1 MRSLIVIALLSAVV
15 LAAKGPSLTLTST
28 AFASGQRI
36 PDAFT
41 CKGENRSPALA
52 WSGAP
57 AATKSFVLLCEDP
70 DAPMG
75 NWVHWVLYDIAPGVQ
90 GIAENGAIPGAVP
103 GRNSWGKSA
112 YGGPCPP
119 PGKPHRYFF
128 RLYALKSAL
137 TLPAGAV
144 RSEVQAAMKGHV
156 LATAELMGTYG
167 K

>member
-1 MRSLIVIALLSAVV
+1 MRSLIVIALLSAVG

-57 AATKSFVLLCEDP
+57 PATKSFVLLCDDP
-70 DAPMG
+70 DAPLG
-75 NWVHWVLYDIAPGVQ
+75 NWAHWVLFNIAPSAV
-90 GIAENGAIPGAVP
+90 GIAENGSVEGAVP

-128 RLYALKSAL
+128 RLYALDAPL
-137 TLPAGAV
+137 TLDPGAV
-144 RSEVQAAMKGHV
+144 RSEVQAAMKRHI
-156 LATAELMGTYG
+156 LATAELMGTYER
-167 K
+167 

>member
-1 MRSLIVIALLSAVV
+1 MRSLIVIALLSAVG

-41 CKGENRSPALA
+41 CEGENRSPALA

-57 AATKSFVLLCEDP
+57 PATKSFVLLCEDP

-75 NWVHWVLYDIAPGVQ
+75 TWVHWVIYNIGPSARGLV
-90 GIAENGAIPGAVP
+90 ENGTAEGAVL

-128 RLYALKSAL
+128 RLYALDAPLAL
-137 TLPAGAV
+137 KVGAV
-144 RSEVQAAMKGHV
+144 RSEVHAAMKGHI
-156 LATAELMGTYG
+156 LATGELMGTYG
-167 K
+167 R